1 MRLRIAVPGPRS
13 DRRPISALAAR
24 AKTKMSMRS
33 EKQVEAT
40 EARKSGGRFFRVML
54 REVKPERVPDMIHML
69 WLFGHGGKELLVPK
83 VGRWLMKMPHGYA
96 LVGEGRVGVT
106 IEPPPGQ
113 IALRPNNPPA
123 GDHLQVS
130 EPTVPVPNL
139 DEHDTQGVIA
149 LCEQAR
155 HTARPERDEV
165 ISRIFALKLD
175 RCRPKALDAIELLI
189 YDLIANDTE

>member
-1 MRLRIAVPGPRS
+1 
-13 DRRPISALAAR
+13 
-24 AKTKMSMRS
+24 MSMKIV
-33 EKQVEAT
+33 KQVEAT

-54 REVKPERVPDMIHML
+54 REVKPEHVPDMIHML
-69 WLFGHGGKELLVPK
+69 WLFGHSGKEIAVPG
-83 VGRWLMKMPHGYA
+83 VGRWRMKMPHGYA

-113 IALRPNNPPA
+113 ITLRADNPDP

-130 EPTVPVPNL
+130 QLTGSVPKL
-139 DEHDTQGVIA
+139 DEHDTQGVLA

-155 HTARPERDEV
+155 HTERPARDEV
-165 ISRIFALKLD
+165 ISRIFALNLD

-189 YDLIANDTE
+189 YDLIANDAE